1 MARYRMGFVEFRTCT
16 RLGQARLSSMYS
28 VSEYI
33 MQNRSLSLY
42 VRQVKDR
49 YQIDLKNRTFG

>member
-1 MARYRMGFVEFRTCT
+1 
-16 RLGQARLSSMYS
+16 MYS